1 MSRMKNMI
9 VLKEVK
15 SNLIEEAIVVFKEN
29 VKIPQE
35 NYIKNSGLGAEEK
48 LNNDLC
54 IKEAE
59 LIIKDYILRVEKTS
73 FIDELNRK
81 CKYLK
86 IMNIVLVIATVVAV
100 LV

>member
-1 MSRMKNMI
+1 MTWSTSFF
-9 VLKEVK
+9 

-35 NYIKNSGLGAEEK
+35 NYIKKSGLSSAEK

-59 LIIKDYILRVEKTS
+59 MIIKDYIVKVEKKS
-73 FIDELNRK
+73 MIDELNRK
-81 CKYLK
+81 CRYLK

>member
-1 MSRMKNMI
+1 MSKMKNMI

-29 VKIPQE
+29 VKMPQE
-35 NYIKNSGLGAEEK
+35 NYIKKSGVVGEK
-48 LNNDLC
+48 SLENDIC
-54 IKEAE
+54 VKEAE
-59 LIIKDYILRVEKTS
+59 MIIKDYILKVENNS
-73 FIDELNRK
+73 LIDELIKK

-86 IMNIVLVIATVVAV
+86 IINIILVIAILIAV

>member
-1 MSRMKNMI
+1 MSKMKNMI
-9 VLKEVK
+9 VLKGIK

-35 NYIKNSGLGAEEK
+35 NYIKNSGRNVNEK
-48 LNNDLC
+48 MSSDLC

-59 LIIKDYILRVEKTS
+59 MIIKDYILRVENRS

-86 IMNIVLVIATVVAV
+86 IMNIILVIAAIVAV

>member
-1 MSRMKNMI
+1 MSKMKNMI

-54 IKEAE
+54 VKEAE
-59 LIIKDYILRVEKTS
+59 LIIKDYILSVENRS

-86 IMNIVLVIATVVAV
+86 IMNIVLVIATIVAV